1 MVDDAE
7 KSTTSTEDPGSG
19 AQFDEYGRRQEPQ
32 ENGNADISQL
42 IRQREASRN
51 IRVQEFASEN
61 PDFKEWSDDFID
73 AWDRYFHTRFKKK
86 DISILNAIFSVE
98 SFDEYVGVL
107 KKRIESKPDS
117 DKKTKETIYKEIS
130 ETIEKE
136 IVIKISEL
144 YIDVDKRAPDKTFE
158 EIIQENFM
166 ESINLNLEVINTRL
180 TNLGR
185 SLSNLSKSGKL
196 PENIKEMLFYK
207 NVSLT
212 ETRKVEGKTQQG
224 LESTSYTTR
233 PYPLAVRE
241 KTTSADFIQ
250 YVSSQSEHYMNL
262 RRYLHNATVIFKRG
276 KGEHGFYAGLAEYAK
291 QLSTSDMDSF
301 MILPDS
307 NLFMAA
313 HNLYI
318 KHLTMFYAKHSWIH
332 QPDTFSTDFFEINTD
347 VEKKVIEDL
356 RILFPYI
363 TNEEDW
369 RLQRA
374 LKIGVGISRA
384 VTLSEVEIAAYA
396 DPAIKAGRT
405 PKDVTYESFYI
416 SDSSAL
422 TAFRPTYNAERFMP
436 PDLTRGPLF
445 FMPVS
450 GFTKDKHWDHN
461 VLWKRMSEFQQSY
474 IDGKGFTGRNKDEL
488 LLIDAM
494 QNFGKVGALD
504 YRSSWRLHRGYESWL
519 IERGK
524 KGEWNYIE
532 SWKQIENIGYVVLKN
547 FMDYY
552 LLHEEDGKAFL
563 KGGNQTAERD
573 AFFKFLN
580 DKYINYNP
588 VTGDI
593 RRSLNDEIADIK
605 VKNPEITDSD
615 LYKLLLNKALFG
627 VLRNRVPTLFIR
639 LDRNRMTQDGVR
651 AYEEIR
657 RNVHSGSIWEDER
670 MDETLRNLSNIEM
683 KLRLKVSD
691 QMKQYLTNH
700 DKELADPN
708 IKYVL
713 TEEFIRENLK
723 EILPDGKNKDQQ
735 IQDAVDLYKYINK
748 KYLVDTDFSNEK
760 IKMLND
766 GTYPYTLALEEYDRS
781 FVAYRGA
788 GDAPLYRALNDTA
801 QIEQKVSEAVTTYVG
816 ELKDVSLDHNHDLS
830 PLIKRLLDMKTQLS
844 ILHGDVEAWKKMEYL
859 IGFTINYFR
868 KDSVGKAFYGA
879 LGVGRRN
886 SIASEFAGGTSRGV
900 WEWDNPEI
908 DRFIIECERQRIIPR
923 DQNELKEPPKII
935 PVKNKFLNFLGIK
948 ERYEHKVD
956 KKIMTGQKAREL
968 FGATKGEI
976 IKGYL
981 WKYLPL
987 ILAVMI
993 WASMAKAF
1001 KKEITGKDQ

>member
-107 KKRIESKPDS
+107 KKR
-117 DKKTKETIYKEIS
+117 KETIYKEIS

-347 VEKKVIEDL
+347 VEKKVI
-356 RILFPYI
+356 
-363 TNEEDW
+363 
-369 RLQRA
+369 
-374 LKIGVGISRA
+374 
-384 VTLSEVEIAAYA
+384 
-396 DPAIKAGRT
+396 
-405 PKDVTYESFYI
+405 
-416 SDSSAL
+416 
-422 TAFRPTYNAERFMP
+422 
-436 PDLTRGPLF
+436 
-445 FMPVS
+445 
-450 GFTKDKHWDHN
+450 
-461 VLWKRMSEFQQSY
+461 
-474 IDGKGFTGRNKDEL
+474 
-488 LLIDAM
+488 
-494 QNFGKVGALD
+494 
-504 YRSSWRLHRGYESWL
+504 
-519 IERGK
+519 
-524 KGEWNYIE
+524 
-532 SWKQIENIGYVVLKN
+532 
-547 FMDYY
+547 
-552 LLHEEDGKAFL
+552 
-563 KGGNQTAERD
+563 
-573 AFFKFLN
+573 
-580 DKYINYNP
+580 
-588 VTGDI
+588 
-593 RRSLNDEIADIK
+593 
-605 VKNPEITDSD
+605 
-615 LYKLLLNKALFG
+615 
-627 VLRNRVPTLFIR
+627 
-639 LDRNRMTQDGVR
+639 
-651 AYEEIR
+651 
-657 RNVHSGSIWEDER
+657 
-670 MDETLRNLSNIEM
+670 
-683 KLRLKVSD
+683 
-691 QMKQYLTNH
+691 
-700 DKELADPN
+700 
-708 IKYVL
+708 
-713 TEEFIRENLK
+713 
-723 EILPDGKNKDQQ
+723 
-735 IQDAVDLYKYINK
+735 
-748 KYLVDTDFSNEK
+748 
-760 IKMLND
+760 
-766 GTYPYTLALEEYDRS
+766 
-781 FVAYRGA
+781 
-788 GDAPLYRALNDTA
+788 
-801 QIEQKVSEAVTTYVG
+801 
-816 ELKDVSLDHNHDLS
+816 
-830 PLIKRLLDMKTQLS
+830 
-844 ILHGDVEAWKKMEYL
+844 
-859 IGFTINYFR
+859 
-868 KDSVGKAFYGA
+868 
-879 LGVGRRN
+879 
-886 SIASEFAGGTSRGV
+886 
-900 WEWDNPEI
+900 
-908 DRFIIECERQRIIPR
+908 
-923 DQNELKEPPKII
+923 
-935 PVKNKFLNFLGIK
+935 
-948 ERYEHKVD
+948 
-956 KKIMTGQKAREL
+956 
-968 FGATKGEI
+968 
-976 IKGYL
+976 
-981 WKYLPL
+981 
-987 ILAVMI
+987 
-993 WASMAKAF
+993 
-1001 KKEITGKDQ
+1001 